1 MAVEETTPRAVVH
14 RRSTGQSI
22 SHFVGITV
30 RYLVLIAIGLA
41 FVMPFVL
48 AFFGSF
54 KTNREIL
61 DYPPSLLPAVW
72 QYDNWPRVF
81 TSGSTAC
88 AGGVL
93 GEYCFIYWL
102 WNSVFLAV
110 VRVLTRTALALF
122 AGYAFAR
129 LRFPG
134 KDIIFALMLGTMMI
148 PGAVTLIPGFVLMA
162 KYLRWTNT
170 YWSLL
175 VPGAVEVFGIFLM
188 TQFLKAVPKE
198 LEEAAFIDGA
208 SYLQIITQVVAPL
221 AKPAL
226 LTVAILAFQASWNEF
241 LGPLLYLNSHPK
253 FTLPV
258 GLQFFRY
265 QYREDWNL
273 ILVGSM
279 FNAIPVLIIFF
290 FFQRYFIEGV
300 SYAGLKG

>member
-1 MAVEETTPRAVVH
+1 MAVAETTPPTWPRQGIGISAG
-14 RRSTGQSI
+14 RSIGSLL
-22 SHFVGITV
+22 
-30 RYLVLIAIGLA
+30 RYLILILIGLA
-41 FVMPFVL
+41 FMLPFIL
-48 AFFGSF
+48 AFIGSF

-61 DYPPSLLPAVW
+61 AYPPRFLPAEW
-72 QYDNWPRVF
+72 QVNNWSRVF
-81 TSGSTAC
+81 VSGSTAC
-88 AGGVL
+88 AGGML
-93 GEYCFIYWL
+93 GDYCFLYWL

-110 VRVLTRTALALF
+110 IRVLTRTTLALF

-129 LRFPG
+129 MRFPG
-134 KDIIFALMLGTMMI
+134 KEIVFSLMLGTMMI

-170 YWSLL
+170 YWSLI

-188 TQFLKAVPKE
+188 TQFLKAVPIE

-208 SYLQIITQVVAPL
+208 SRFQIVKNVVAPL
-221 AKPAL
+221 SKPAL
-226 LTVAILAFQASWNEF
+226 LTLAILAFQASWNEF
-241 LGPLLYLNSHPK
+241 LGPLLYLNSQPK

-265 QYREDWNL
+265 QFREDWNL

-279 FNAIPVLIIFF
+279 FNAIPVLVIFF

>member
-1 MAVEETTPRAVVH
+1 MAVAETTMPR
-14 RRSTGQSI
+14 RRTEGLPI
-22 SHFVGITV
+22 G
-30 RYLVLIAIGLA
+30 RYLGALLRYLILMAIGLA
-41 FVMPFVL
+41 FVTPFIL
-48 AFFGSF
+48 AFLGSL

-61 DYPPSLLPAVW
+61 SYPPKLLPAAW
-72 QYDNWPRVF
+72 QFQNWVRVF

-88 AGGVL
+88 AGGLL
-93 GEYCFIYWL
+93 GEYCFTYWL

-110 VRVLTRTALALF
+110 IRVLTRTTLALF

-129 LRFPG
+129 MRFPG
-134 KDIIFALMLGTMMI
+134 KDIVFALMLGTMMI

-162 KYLRWTNT
+162 RYLRWTNT
-170 YWSLL
+170 YWSL
-175 VPGAVEVFGIFLM
+175 VVNGAVEVFGIFLM
-188 TQFLKAVPKE
+188 TQFLKAVPRE

-208 SYLQIITQVVAPL
+208 SRFQIVKDVVAPL
-221 AKPAL
+221 SRPAL
-226 LTVAILAFQASWNEF
+226 LTLAILAFQASWNEF
-241 LGPLLYLNSHPK
+241 LAPLLYLNTQPM

-265 QYREDWNL
+265 QFREDWNL

-279 FNAIPVLIIFF
+279 FNAIPVLAIFF

>member
-1 MAVEETTPRAVVH
+1 MTVTKTTATTATRFRVER
-14 RRSTGQSI
+14 QSAGYYVSLI
-22 SHFVGITV
+22 L
-30 RYLVLIAIGLA
+30 RYLVLFGIGLA
-41 FVMPFVL
+41 FVTPFIL

-61 DYPPSLLPAVW
+61 SYPPRLFPEVW
-72 QYDNWPRVF
+72 HFDNWARVF
-81 TSGSTAC
+81 QSGSTAC
-88 AGGVL
+88 EGLLGG
-93 GEYCFIYWL
+93 YCFPYWL
-102 WNSVFLAV
+102 WNSVWLAV
-110 VRVLTRTALALF
+110 VRVLTRTTLAVF

-129 LRFPG
+129 MRFPG
-134 KDIIFALMLGTMMI
+134 KEIIFALMLGTMMI
-148 PGAVTLIPGFVLMA
+148 PGAVTLIPGYVLIV
-162 KYLRWTNT
+162 KYLGWGNS
-170 YWSLL
+170 YWALI

-188 TQFLKAVPKE
+188 TQFLKAVPIE

-208 SYLQIITQVVAPL
+208 SRFTIIKDVVVPL

-226 LTVAILAFQASWNEF
+226 LTLAILAFQASWNEF
-241 LGPLLYLNSHPK
+241 LTPLLYLNTQPK

-258 GLQFFRY
+258 GLQFFR
-265 QYREDWNL
+265 QQFREDWNL

>member
-1 MAVEETTPRAVVH
+1 MAVAETTPPAL
-14 RRSTGQSI
+14 RRQGIGMSAGRTTGSLL
-22 SHFVGITV
+22 
-30 RYLVLIAIGLA
+30 RYLILILIGLG
-41 FVMPFVL
+41 FMLPFIL
-48 AFFGSF
+48 AFIGSF

-61 DYPPSLLPAVW
+61 AYPPRLLPAEW
-72 QYDNWPRVF
+72 QVDNWSRVF
-81 TSGSTAC
+81 ISGSTAC
-88 AGGVL
+88 AGGIL
-93 GEYCFIYWL
+93 GDYCFLYWC

-110 VRVLTRTALALF
+110 IRVLTRTTLALF

-129 LRFPG
+129 MRFPG
-134 KDIIFALMLGTMMI
+134 KEIVFALMLGTMMI

-170 YWSLL
+170 YWSLI

-208 SYLQIITQVVAPL
+208 SRFQIVKDVVVPL
-221 AKPAL
+221 SKPAL
-226 LTVAILAFQASWNEF
+226 LTLAILAFQASWNEF
-241 LGPLLYLNSHPK
+241 LGPLLYLNTQPK

-265 QYREDWNL
+265 QFREDWNL